1 MNGDAAGFTTEGVVL
16 VIGLQAR
23 TGELVIES
31 GNNIGSML
39 FHQGVILQALS
50 PYSRAIGD
58 LLVEDG
64 VLSESELLEVLKF
77 QKNEPQRPIG
87 NMLMQTGKVSFEAVE
102 MMVHE
107 QIRQALGEFTKWE
120 DLSISFVDKDIK
132 PYDTIN
138 LPVYELLKIDFLKS
152 AFDSLSKMVSI
163 KDQSSSTT
171 TSAS

>member
-39 FHQGVILQALS
+39 FHQGAILQALS

-64 VLSESELLEVLKF
+64 VLSEAELLEVLKL
-77 QKNEPQRPIG
+77 QKNEPHRPIG

-107 QIRQALGEFTKWE
+107 QIRQAFSEFSNWE
-120 DLSISFVDKDIK
+120 DISISFVEKDIK
-132 PYDTIN
+132 PYDTIS

-163 KDQSSSTT
+163 KEESSSTT
-171 TSAS
+171 SSAS